1 MPSGLAIL
9 LWGSLLLALVAPAMA
24 GTEAAPELQDPAGDQ
39 AVAGDRAPEM
49 VLSRHWVP
57 KLQVSATL
65 SKREG

>member
-1 MPSGLAIL
+1 ML
-9 LWGSLLLALVAPAMA
+9 
-24 GTEAAPELQDPAGDQ
+24 DQ

-65 SKREG
+65 SKHGS